1 MATTPSLPRW
11 ARIGRTQS
19 DGCATRCRNR
29 RRWQRHGSGT
39 NRRPCR
45 RLDGCHAR
53 SGVGYDP
60 TRLGPRGGPLEDEIL
75 AIGETAIEAVRAE
88 LSGAHPDLVIE
99 SEFVQDRAA
108 DALINVAA
116 ARNAE
121 VIAVGHGGEG
131 PMRGAL
137 LGSIT
142 YELVH
147 RAPRPVLVVPDDPD
161 D

>member
-1 MATTPSLPRW
+1 MSAQLV
-11 ARIGRTQS
+11 AGIGG
-19 DGCATRCRNR
+19 D
-29 RRWQRHGSGT
+29 GSGAAA
-39 NRRPCR
+39 
-45 RLDGCHAR
+45 AR
-53 SGVGYDP
+53 TAARVANLMGATLVLVFGYDP
-60 TRLGPRGGPLEDEIL
+60 TKMGPRGGPLEDEIL
-75 AIGETAIEAVRAE
+75 AIGERAIAEVTAEIAA
-88 LSGAHPDLVIE
+88 AYPDLTIE

-108 DALINVAA
+108 DSLIRVAK

-147 RAPRPVLVVPDDPD
+147 RAPVPVLVVPDEPD
-161 D
+161 DE

>member
-1 MATTPSLPRW
+1 MSAQLV
-11 ARIGRTQS
+11 AGIGG
-19 DGCATRCRNR
+19 D
-29 RRWQRHGSGT
+29 GSGAAA
-39 NRRPCR
+39 
-45 RLDGCHAR
+45 AR
-53 SGVGYDP
+53 TAARVANLMGATLVLVFGYDP
-60 TRLGPRGGPLEDEIL
+60 TKMGPRGGPLEDEIL
-75 AIGETAIEAVRAE
+75 AIGERAIAEVTADIAA
-88 LSGAHPDLVIE
+88 SYPDLNIE

-108 DALINVAA
+108 DSLIRVAK

-147 RAPRPVLVVPDDPD
+147 RAPVPVLVVPDEPD
-161 D
+161 DE